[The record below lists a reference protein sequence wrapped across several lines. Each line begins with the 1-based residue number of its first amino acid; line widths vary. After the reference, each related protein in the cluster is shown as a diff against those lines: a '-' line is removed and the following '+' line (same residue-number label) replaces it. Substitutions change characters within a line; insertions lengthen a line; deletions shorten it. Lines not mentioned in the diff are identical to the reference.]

1 MKKLA
6 VAFIFL
12 LITQMGYALSVSS
25 MQTEEEV
32 IFLMESDPDLEF
44 VNSRVLQQGDTIRFI
59 GELKFYNYAN
69 PFIKSRIRFDKKL
82 QYSRFEQKYIVL
94 ENDKKVF
101 SDEDFKTAY
110 SQFCKIS
117 YDKKRFENRKIVA
130 RFAYTSYDYQWP
142 FSLLYFF
149 PGPQAFERQTLKLK
163 F

>member
-1 MKKLA
+1 MKKLI
-6 VAFIFL
+6 AFFLFL

-59 GELKFYNYAN
+59 GEIRFYNYVN
-69 PFIKSRIRFDKKL
+69 PLVKNVIRFDKKL

-101 SDEDFKTAY
+101 SDEDFKTVY
-110 SQFCKIS
+110 SEFCKIS
-117 YDKKRFENRKIVA
+117 YDKSRFEKRKIVA
-130 RFAYTSYDYQWP
+130 RFSYTSYDYQWP

-149 PGPQAFERQTLKLK
+149 PGPQAFERQTLKIK